1 MQGRVAM
8 EQKRRKKIIWGLVFL
23 ASSTVL
29 LGVPA
34 LMLAT
39 WSWQINEARQWGELL
54 RVGLMIFL
62 PVLPLVFWY
71 SRQ

>member
-1 MQGRVAM
+1 M
-8 EQKRRKKIIWGLVFL
+8 RKKTVWILVFFT
-23 ASSTVL
+23 SSLVL

-34 LMLAT
+34 LMLVS
-39 WSWQINEARQWGELL
+39 WSFQIGEVNQWGELL